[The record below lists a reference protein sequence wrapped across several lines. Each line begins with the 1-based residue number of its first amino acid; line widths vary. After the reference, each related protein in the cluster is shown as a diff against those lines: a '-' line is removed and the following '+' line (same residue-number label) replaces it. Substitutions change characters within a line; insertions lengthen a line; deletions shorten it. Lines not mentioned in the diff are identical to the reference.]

1 MIKKYRIIVFLIL
14 SMVLLSSCSNI
25 LSPDNSTEQNNNSI
39 TNSDTTE
46 TNSDTT
52 ETKSE
57 KFLEN
62 FSQDY
67 PDFELLNYVVAS
79 DENYPI
85 ILAGIAE
92 NKENG
97 SSSTLFIV
105 DDNGV
110 GQVVLASGYFAIY
123 RKEDGLFLNENV
135 IALSLDL
142 VIPDENYEI
151 HDFEITVSQK
161 ENQGKIDTLYSSKE
175 VIREN

>member
-14 SMVLLSSCSNI
+14 FMVLLSYCIYI
-25 LSPDNSTEQNNNSI
+25 LSSDNSKEQNNNSI
-39 TNSDTTE
+39 TNSD
-46 TNSDTT
+46 
-52 ETKSE
+52 

-85 ILAGIAE
+85 LLAAIAE

-110 GQVVLASGYFAIY
+110 GQVVLASEYFATY

-142 VIPDENYEI
+142 VIPDKSYEI

-161 ENQGKIDTLYSSKE
+161 ENQGKTDTLYSSKE